1 MECKREYHEVG
12 EVFET
17 DTLKRQLT
25 VLKEIMQ
32 DYPGKTIDNIVLQM
46 EARVKEMEKGGSN
59 GL

>member
-32 DYPGKTIDNIVLQM
+32 DYPGKTIDNIVMQM
-46 EARVKEMEKGGSN
+46 EATIKEMEKGQN
-59 GL
+59 T